1 MMTRAHSKRPL
12 EEEDYDESE
21 SEYESYRKPKKRF
34 KRILGTRRSTRQASL
49 QTSRQASRQVS
60 IDNEQEEHDFYESD
74 DLNHYENDDDNDDRD
89 DIFHSKHVDS
99 VSSATGR
106 VTRSRNPA
114 LKNYNIQDESDD
126 ELARDQQ
133 SDSEDGDIIPF
144 VRSDLGPSVRKSTR
158 KKKMRLRNLS
168 RRHADSDSS
177 IEFEPARRSQRSRV
191 TKSMRVP
198 DPDDDY
204 EMVEESTT
212 NAPKHAATKEIFPQS
227 SPDSQFAQ
235 VHAATCDTCG
245 AEAMN
250 GKGPLIYCQGCSNSY
265 HKGCIGVRSARD
277 QRVTKVGEENFVLQ
291 CKYCIGV
298 YQKRDYRAPNLS
310 MCQTC
315 KLSGN
320 SCAEFSAKKTP
331 KQEEKARI
339 DNGGEDPVTKVDSK
353 LVDNADNVLFRCTI
367 CRRAYHFEHLPA
379 LTSYGDDVKDIKD
392 DRIQEYALA
401 EWKCKDCLA
410 IDDKIGGLVAW
421 RPVNQESYQV
431 GQTCLDFGEDDIE
444 YLVKWDGRSHFHD
457 TWMPGAWIHSVAAH
471 TMRTSF
477 LKRDSVQAPKMD
489 SESAIEEEWLLADV
503 VLEVKYHNR
512 ANTSTKAQDLSRID
526 NIQSVLIKFQGLSYE
541 EVVWDEPPPR
551 DSGALWDAFSAAYD
565 EYLNGKYFLSL
576 SDHKMRERIAQYRSL
591 DFGKECE
598 LKSQP
603 AHLKRGKLMEYQLE
617 GVNYLLYNFH
627 QQQNVILADEM
638 GLGKTVQIVA
648 FISSLVQ
655 DKPNCW
661 PFLVVVPNATCPNW
675 RRELKQWAPDLRV
688 VAYHGGKAAQDL
700 AYRHELF
707 PEGQKAGMKAHVVIM
722 SYEAAANVKSV
733 FSSVKWVGLIVDEGQ
748 RLKNED
754 TQLYRSLQ
762 DMNIPCRILLTGTPL
777 QNNKR
782 ELFNLLQFIDP
793 KRNAE
798 ELDMKYAEL
807 TKENLPEL
815 HSIIRP
821 YFLRRTK
828 AQVLKFLP
836 PMAQIIVPVTMTV
849 LQEKLCKSIIS
860 RNASLIHAIISKQRL
875 KAGERKSLNNIL
887 ADLRQCLCHP
897 FCFNSDIEDKTVDAE
912 QMHRNLVEASP
923 KLLLLNIMLP
933 KLKERGHRVLIFSQ
947 FLHCLTIIE
956 DFLTGIGLLHER
968 IDGSLSALEKQ
979 KRIDAFNAPDSPLF
993 AMLLSTRAGGV
1004 GINLA
1009 TADTVIIYDP
1019 DFNPHQDIQALS
1031 RAHRIGQKQKVLC
1044 FQLMTIKTAEET
1056 IMAHGKKKMALDHA
1070 LIESMDAGEDV
1081 GADVESILKHGVEA
1095 LFSDEAKE
1103 KITYDSASVDKLL
1116 DRSQIE
1122 NTSTGD
1128 DQSAETQFS
1137 FARIWANNKGEL
1149 NTNTVN
1155 GTGDDKDAP
1164 AHPSV
1169 WENILKMREE
1179 EHQRE
1184 LAAQQKEYGRGARRR
1199 GTKGVDY
1206 NSRVGYIEGV
1216 NDEIF
1221 ELTQQAQEPESG
1233 GSDVEEDELYIDNNE
1248 VEEEEFYESEGATA
1262 ERAKPKG
1269 TKGTKEPAQTA
1280 VQTALI
1286 STPTI
1291 TIPTASFPTRIKL
1304 VNRHSSSGQPT
1315 RQSTEQSAEAKP
1327 KETAQEPATPA
1338 GVEPD
1343 TTSVAQCSITCDAHA
1358 SGNGPEQRASN

>member
-1 MMTRAHSKRPL
+1 MPRAHSKRPL

-21 SEYESYRKPKKRF
+21 SEYEDSRKPKKRSR
-34 KRILGTRRSTRQASL
+34 KVLGTRRSTRQASL
-49 QTSRQASRQVS
+49 QASLQASRQAS
-60 IDNEQEEHDFYESD
+60 IDNEQEDYDFDESNDLNQYEHDD
-74 DLNHYENDDDNDDRD
+74 DE
-89 DIFHSKHVDS
+89 
-99 VSSATGR
+99 R

-114 LKNYNIQDESDD
+114 LKNYNLQDYSDD
-126 ELARDQQ
+126 ELARGPQ
-133 SDSEDGDIIPF
+133 SDSEDGGVIPI

-158 KKKMRLRNLS
+158 KRKARLSHPS
-168 RRHADSDSS
+168 RRHFDSDSS
-177 IEFEPARRSQRSRV
+177 IEFEPARRSRRSKAV
-191 TKSMRVP
+191 KSMRVP

-204 EMVEESTT
+204 DMMEESTT
-212 NAPKHAATKEIFPQS
+212 NAPKHAITKETFPQL
-227 SPDSQFAQ
+227 PLDFQFSKM
-235 VHAATCDTCG
+235 HATTCDTCG
-245 AEAMN
+245 AESGN
-250 GKGPLIYCQGCSNSY
+250 GKGPLIYCQGCSYSY
-265 HKGCIGVRSARD
+265 HRGCIGVRSARD
-277 QRVTKVGEENFVLQ
+277 QRVTKIGKEDFVLQ
-291 CKYCIGV
+291 CKFCIGV
-298 YQKRDYRAPNLS
+298 YQKRDHRAPKHS

-315 KLSGN
+315 RHNGS
-320 SCAEFSAKKTP
+320 SCAEFSTKKTP
-331 KQEEKARI
+331 KQEEKARL

-353 LVDNADNVLFRCTI
+353 LVNNAGNVLFRCTS

-392 DRIQEYALA
+392 DRLQEYGLND
-401 EWKCKDCLA
+401 WKCKDCSEVQH
-410 IDDKIGGLVAW
+410 KVGGLVAW
-421 RPVNQESYQV
+421 RPVSQDSYQV

-444 YLVKWDGRSHFHD
+444 YLVKWEGRSHFHD
-457 TWMPGAWIHSVAAH
+457 TWMPGAWIHGVAAH
-471 TMRTSF
+471 AMRTSF
-477 LKRDSVQAPKMD
+477 AKRDSTQAPKMD
-489 SESAIEEEWLLADV
+489 SKSAIEEEWLLADV
-503 VLEVKYHNR
+503 ILSVRYRNR
-512 ANTSTKAQDLSRID
+512 AVTSTKAQDLARID
-526 NIQSVLIKFQGLSYE
+526 NIESVFIKFQGLSYE

-551 DSGALWDAFSAAYD
+551 DSGAPWDAFSAAYD
-565 EYLNGKYFLSL
+565 EYLNGKYFTSL
-576 SDHKMRERIAQYRSL
+576 SDHKMRERIAQYRDL
-591 DFGKECE
+591 DFGRECE

-603 AHLKRGKLMEYQLE
+603 PHLTRGKLMEYQLE

-688 VAYHGGKAAQDL
+688 VTYHGGKAAQDL

-733 FSSVKWVGLIVDEGQ
+733 FNSVKWVGLIVDEGQ

-836 PMAQIIVPVTMTV
+836 PMAQIILPVTMTV
-849 LQEKLCKSIIS
+849 LQEKLSKSIIS
-860 RNASLIHAIISKQRL
+860 RNTSLIHAIISKQRI

-897 FCFNSDIEDKTVDAE
+897 FCFSADVEDKTVDAE

-956 DFLTGIGLLHER
+956 DFLTGLGLPHER

-1031 RAHRIGQKQKVLC
+1031 RAHRIGQKHKVLC
-1044 FQLMTIKTAEET
+1044 FQLMTKSTVEEK
-1056 IMAHGKKKMALDHA
+1056 IMQIGRKKMALDHA
-1070 LIESMDAGEDV
+1070 LIESMDADEDAGEDL
-1081 GADVESILKHGVEA
+1081 ESILKHGAAA
-1095 LFSDEAKE
+1095 LFSDESID

-1122 NTSTGD
+1122 NTNTGD

-1137 FARIWANNKGEL
+1137 FARVWANNEGEL
-1149 NTNTVN
+1149 SSNLAN
-1155 GTGDDKDAP
+1155 GADDDDAP

-1184 LAAQQKEYGRGARRR
+1184 LAAQQQEYGRGARRR
-1199 GTKGVDY
+1199 GAKGVNY
-1206 NSRVGYIEGV
+1206 NSR
-1216 NDEIF
+1216 
-1221 ELTQQAQEPESG
+1221 AQEPESG

-1248 VEEEEFYESEGATA
+1248 VEEEEYYESEGKAA
-1262 ERAKPKG
+1262 ERAKTKGPKG
-1269 TKGTKEPAQTA
+1269 TKDTAQTA
-1280 VQTALI
+1280 VNSI
-1286 STPTI
+1286 
-1291 TIPTASFPTRIKL
+1291 PTRIKV
-1304 VNRHSSSGQPT
+1304 VNTLPNSGQPT
-1315 RQSTEQSAEAKP
+1315 GQPTGYPTEQPTVQPTEVNP
-1327 KETAQEPATPA
+1327 EETHREPPA
-1338 GVEPD
+1338 PSGVEPD
-1343 TTSVAQCSITCDAHA
+1343 AASAHNDAVIPTSAAQCCVTGDAH
-1358 SGNGPEQRASN
+1358 GNEPGSNNPN